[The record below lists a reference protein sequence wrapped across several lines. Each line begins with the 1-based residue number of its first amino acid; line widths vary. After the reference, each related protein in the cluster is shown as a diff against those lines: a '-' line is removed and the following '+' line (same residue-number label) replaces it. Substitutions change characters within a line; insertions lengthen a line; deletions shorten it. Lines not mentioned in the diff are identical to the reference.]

1 MCDGCRTARTRR
13 THHAHAH
20 THTENY
26 AEHERQKETYEE
38 QLMVARERLEE
49 VNREANKL
57 RKQRDV
63 TLEAHLRKIRQL
75 EIQKKT
81 LQVALFSLAACV
93 SCVCVVLVLTLGICE
108 QEELEIMAAEPEVTS
123 VACEVEP
130 PAQYSQSLARQATTP
145 RSRERPPSPF
155 VRCCFPRLL
164 MLVRHD
170 TGAEHSLDMKQLAQ
184 HDNITKFHIISH
196 THWDR

>member
-1 MCDGCRTARTRR
+1 MVAAPPARAAHT
-13 THHAHAH
+13 THTHTHAH

-81 LQVALFSLAACV
+81 LQVALFSLACV
-93 SCVCVVLVLTLGICE
+93 SCVCRVCVVLVLTLGICE
-108 QEELEIMAAEPEVTS
+108 
-123 VACEVEP
+123 
-130 PAQYSQSLARQATTP
+130 
-145 RSRERPPSPF
+145 
-155 VRCCFPRLL
+155 
-164 MLVRHD
+164 
-170 TGAEHSLDMKQLAQ
+170 
-184 HDNITKFHIISH
+184 
-196 THWDR
+196 

>member
-1 MCDGCRTARTRR
+1 MSDGCHTTR
-13 THHAHAH
+13 

-81 LQVALFSLAACV
+81 LQVSPSPLGARACRGV
-93 SCVCVVLVLTLGICE
+93 SCV
-108 QEELEIMAAEPEVTS
+108 
-123 VACEVEP
+123 
-130 PAQYSQSLARQATTP
+130 Y
-145 RSRERPPSPF
+145 
-155 VRCCFPRLL
+155 
-164 MLVRHD
+164 
-170 TGAEHSLDMKQLAQ
+170 
-184 HDNITKFHIISH
+184 
-196 THWDR
+196 